1 MRTVSWFFPSAA
13 TYQATGRA
21 SWTLWDRGK
30 CTHQNFV
37 NMFLRCDVEALGKSR
52 TDKPSGPFRRH
63 RYEQE
68 ATQHFQLYA
77 CEHRWLD
84 NSSVISDS
92 MRHKPKGI
100 PSQASTQPIKIQE
113 EGIPLWPNKGVLT
126 ALPQE
131 PSFGRFFAGFGR
143 AWLSSPRRPSSS
155 YRFFEAFRPNRRSHN
170 PPIQIVLSG
179 HRKARRRQLRQPN
192 RWTKRSLWHGS
203 LTAPRS

>member
-1 MRTVSWFFPSAA
+1 MHSSEFCKHVSPLRRRSSRKKPHR
-13 TYQATGRA
+13 QASRPLPLSPLRA
-21 SWTLWDRGK
+21 GSDP
-30 CTHQNFV
+30 
-37 NMFLRCDVEALGKSR
+37 AL
-52 TDKPSGPFRRH
+52 P
-63 RYEQE
+63 
-68 ATQHFQLYA
+68 LYA

-100 PSQASTQPIKIQE
+100 PSRASTQPIEIQE
-113 EGIPLWPNKGVLT
+113 EGIPLWPNKGVLI

-131 PSFGRFFAGFGR
+131 PSFGRFFAGFGH

-170 PPIQIVLSG
+170 PPLQTVLSG